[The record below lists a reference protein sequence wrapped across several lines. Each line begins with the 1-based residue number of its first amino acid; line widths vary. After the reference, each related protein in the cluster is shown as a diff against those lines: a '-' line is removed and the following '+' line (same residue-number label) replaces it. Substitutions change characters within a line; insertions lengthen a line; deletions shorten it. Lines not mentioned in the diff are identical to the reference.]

1 MSIFIHPSA
10 FVSPKA
16 ELGDNVTVGPC
27 ALIEDDVVI
36 GDGSAIHAF
45 ASVKQYTRMGRG
57 NVVHSYALVGGIP
70 QDLKFGGEV
79 SALEIGDNNQIREYA
94 TLHRGTEGGGGITR
108 VGSNNLIMA
117 YCHVAHDCILGDGIV
132 MSNGAT
138 LAGHV
143 QIFDHAIIGGL
154 SAVHQFS
161 RIGRYA
167 FVGGMTGISQD
178 LPPYMLAVGSRAG
191 IHGPNMVGLRRL
203 RLPSNSVTAVRS
215 AFRMIWHSNMPR
227 QEALD
232 KAAQE
237 FADVPEVLEIVEFVR
252 SSPRGVLPAARV
264 SEVKDQE

>member
-1 MSIFIHPSA
+1 VSTSIHPSA

-16 ELGDNVTVGPC
+16 VIGDNVTVGPC
-27 ALIEDDVVI
+27 AVIEDDVVI
-36 GDGSAIHAF
+36 GEGCAIHAF

-70 QDLKFGGEV
+70 QDLKFSGEV
-79 SALEIGDNNQIREYA
+79 SALEIGDNNQIREFA

-108 VGSNNLIMA
+108 IGNNNLIMA
-117 YCHVAHDCILGDGIV
+117 YCHVAHDCIVGDSVV

-143 QIFDHAIIGGL
+143 QVFSHVIVGGL

-161 RIGRYA
+161 RIGAHA

-191 IHGPNMVGLRRL
+191 IHGPNLVGLRRL
-203 RLPSNSVTAVRS
+203 KVPSSTVTAVRS
-215 AFRMIWHSNMPR
+215 AFRLIWHSDMPR

-232 KAAQE
+232 KAEQD
-237 FADVPEVLEIVEFVR
+237 FVDVPEVLEIVAFVR
-252 SSPRGVLPAARV
+252 SSPRGVLPAARA
-264 SEVKDQE
+264 SELKDQE